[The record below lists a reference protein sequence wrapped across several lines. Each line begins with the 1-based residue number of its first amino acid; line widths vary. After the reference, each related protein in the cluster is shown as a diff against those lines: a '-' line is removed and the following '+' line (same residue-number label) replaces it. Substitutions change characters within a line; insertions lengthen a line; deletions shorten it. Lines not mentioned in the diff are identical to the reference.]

1 MQNRMYLITILID
14 QIISFVCIGYFI
26 LAQHGFHTSLS
37 IVADSC
43 RSSPNRKCPLKRQLH
58 VIIPRYKKQPTLR
71 CAHVLTIPNSRVCSK
86 NVVDHHA
93 FRFIHEIGPLF
104 AVNMRDNV
112 IMNISIRGG
121 FLSDTERK

>member
-1 MQNRMYLITILID
+1 MSIEKTIERD
-14 QIISFVCIGYFI
+14 YSSVQKATNSEV
-26 LAQHGFHTSLS
+26 LS
-37 IVADSC
+37 I
-43 RSSPNRKCPLKRQLH
+43 
-58 VIIPRYKKQPTLR
+58 
-71 CAHVLTIPNSRVCSK
+71 LTIPSSRVWSK